1 MASWVRGVHQLTVQN
16 REMLLPHEYSLLLII
31 CGAVLLLFLIN
42 SSSRWS
48 HRAKDAGAW
57 AWSCRAYIRG
67 TCQRYSTRLLTG
79 NCLQATTKLV
89 ASIREIELLTFYSY
103 NRRAKQ
109 PALPNRPRIAELAY
123 VRYLQFAK
131 ARFQRE
137 HRQTTWCE
145 LGYGAWATR
154 AKRAKK
160 SGRCTHG
167 HRRTH
172 LKQSKWP
179 VYSQQIIISERAG
192 GT

>member
-42 SSSRWS
+42 SGQQQMVSQSKR
-48 HRAKDAGAW
+48 
-57 AWSCRAYIRG
+57 CRG
-67 TCQRYSTRLLTG
+67 LGMELQRIHLRYMLDNYKTPDWEVPT
-79 NCLQATTKLV
+79 
-89 ASIREIELLTFYSY
+89 SY
-103 NRRAKQ
+103 NKAGCVYQGRNRTFDLLFVGRCAKQ

-160 SGRCTHG
+160 N
-167 HRRTH
+167 
-172 LKQSKWP
+172 QQM
-179 VYSQQIIISERAG
+179 YSSVIVTVLI
-192 GT
+192 